1 MWASYLSERSLESDT
16 SPPHFLRSGA
26 LDLSRIQI
34 KTRVEEECPSPD
46 QFFIVLPPVHLLHGG
61 QPMDERIGLTR
72 HLGEQER
79 LTIASVIQQRS
90 TLEIYL

>member
-1 MWASYLSERSLESDT
+1 
-16 SPPHFLRSGA
+16 
-26 LDLSRIQI
+26 
-34 KTRVEEECPSPD
+34 
-46 QFFIVLPPVHLLHGG
+46 VLPPVHLLHGG